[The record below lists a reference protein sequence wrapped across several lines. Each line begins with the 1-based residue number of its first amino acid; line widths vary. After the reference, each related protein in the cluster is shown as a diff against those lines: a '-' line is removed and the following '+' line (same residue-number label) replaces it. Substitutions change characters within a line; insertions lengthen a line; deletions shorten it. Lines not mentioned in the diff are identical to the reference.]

1 MIKREPMLCFVVAKR
16 RILSR
21 NRIKI
26 ETSKEEPLALK
37 IEAEAFFSL
46 SFDNDSFAI
55 YTVHYI
61 PYIIPTME
69 SKRCNF
75 LHRQSSDKGF
85 SRRKRDALPHFALV
99 NRIHPRAFGTIEFR
113 SEFRQIRER
122 SYHSVFRW
130 TMSVF
135 LDLKG
140 YRLGHYGGTPNLRT
154 NVIIPFTFAV
164 R

>member
-1 MIKREPMLCFVVAKR
+1 MSQTGFVASVASTFSTFLLFVEYSVYESNSRVEERFGKYDKARTDALLFVVAKR

-61 PYIIPTME
+61 PYIIPTMK

-113 SEFRQIRER
+113 SEFR
-122 SYHSVFRW
+122 
-130 TMSVF
+130 
-135 LDLKG
+135 
-140 YRLGHYGGTPNLRT
+140 
-154 NVIIPFTFAV
+154 
-164 R
+164 

>member
-1 MIKREPMLCFVVAKR
+1 MSQTGFVASVASTFSTFLLFVEYSVYESNSRVEERFGKYDESANRCFAFVVAKR

-69 SKRCNF
+69 SNRCNF

-113 SEFRQIRER
+113 SEFR
-122 SYHSVFRW
+122 
-130 TMSVF
+130 
-135 LDLKG
+135 
-140 YRLGHYGGTPNLRT
+140 
-154 NVIIPFTFAV
+154 
-164 R
+164 